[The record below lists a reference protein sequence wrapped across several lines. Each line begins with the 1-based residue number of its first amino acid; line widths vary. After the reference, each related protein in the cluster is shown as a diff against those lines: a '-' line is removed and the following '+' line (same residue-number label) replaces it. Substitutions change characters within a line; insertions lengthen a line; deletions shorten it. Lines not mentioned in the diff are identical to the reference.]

1 MKSIIDINSDMGELK
16 HLLDDSTYA
25 EMMQYITSIN
35 VACGGHAG
43 DDDMMLAMVMMAK
56 EWGINIGAHPSYPD
70 KENFGRIKIDMT
82 SAAIS
87 ETIAEQITRLNE
99 IASNNSSLLTHV
111 KPHGALYNK
120 AVNDEEIAAA
130 IGTGV
135 KYVDEELKLVGL
147 AGSKMLA
154 VWQGMGFDI
163 MGEGFADRTYECNG
177 TLRSR
182 KFDDALITDPGIAA
196 EQAECMARNE
206 NFTAVDG
213 TALNITVQTICVHS
227 DTPNAVEI
235 AHAVHTA
242 LQP

>member
-1 MKSIIDINSDMGELK
+1 MKSLIDINSDMGELK

-43 DDDMMLAMVMMAK
+43 DDDMMLEMVMMAL
-56 EWGINIGAHPSYPD
+56 ERGIKIGAHPSYPD

-87 ETIAEQITRLNE
+87 ETIAEQITRLKE
-99 IASNNSSLLTHV
+99 IASNNGSLLTHV

-120 AVNDEEIAAA
+120 AVNNEEIAVA

-163 MGEGFADRTYECNG
+163 MGEGFADRTYERNG
-177 TLRSR
+177 SLRNR
-182 KFDDALITDPGIAA
+182 NLDHALITSPQKAADQARLIIERNKVIA
-196 EQAECMARNE
+196 
-206 NFTAVDG
+206 FDG
-213 TALNITVQTICVHS
+213 SEVSIEAQTICIHS
-227 DTPNAVEI
+227 DTPNAVAI
-235 AHAVHTA
+235 AEEVSTSIR
-242 LQP
+242 

>member
-1 MKSIIDINSDMGELK
+1 MKSVIDINSDMGELK

-35 VACGGHAG
+35 VACGHAG

-70 KENFGRIKIDMT
+70 KENFGRIKIDIS

-87 ETIAEQITRLNE
+87 ETIAEQITCLKE
-99 IASNNSSLLTHV
+99 IASNNGSLLTHV

-135 KYVDEELKLVGL
+135 KYVDEELKLFGL
-147 AGSKMLA
+147 AGSNMLA

-163 MGEGFADRTYECNG
+163 MGEGFADRTYEYNG

-196 EQAECMARNE
+196 EQAESMARNE

-213 TALNITVQTICVHS
+213 TALNIAVQTICVHS
-227 DTPNAVEI
+227 DTPNAVKI
-235 AHAVHTA
+235 ARAVYAA

>member
-1 MKSIIDINSDMGELK
+1 MKSVIDINSDMGELK

-70 KENFGRIKIDMT
+70 KENFGRIKIDMS

-87 ETIAEQITRLNE
+87 ETIAEQITCLKE
-99 IASNNSSLLTHV
+99 IASNNGSLLTHV

-163 MGEGFADRTYECNG
+163 MGEGFADRTYEYNG

-182 KFDDALITDPGIAA
+182 KFDDA
-196 EQAECMARNE
+196 
-206 NFTAVDG
+206 
-213 TALNITVQTICVHS
+213 
-227 DTPNAVEI
+227 
-235 AHAVHTA
+235 
-242 LQP
+242 